1 MELTLAAPDTGL
13 LVGVGVGADDG
24 ANVLTTAVCTT
35 AVENPLLT
43 RAVWTVE
50 VEVLEAR
57 VEVIVLRVDALA
69 VTV

>member
-1 MELTLAAPDTGL
+1 M
-13 LVGVGVGADDG
+13 VGVGVGADDG
-24 ANVLTTAVCTT
+24 ANVLTRAVCTT